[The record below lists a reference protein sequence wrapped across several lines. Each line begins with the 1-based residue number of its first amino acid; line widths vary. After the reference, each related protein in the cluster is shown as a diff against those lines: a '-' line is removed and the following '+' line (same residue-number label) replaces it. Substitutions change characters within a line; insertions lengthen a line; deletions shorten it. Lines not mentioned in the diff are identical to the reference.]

1 MNAVEN
7 YITCSEGHALAVG
20 TRLLKL
26 SLCVSGTPTEYY
38 AWGARLIVMSF
49 HSVRLIPFS
58 SVNQMITVNTMT
70 RGDMDL
76 IVTLFFRISAS
87 MMVGFLTAIAAI
99 HYGLSSFQGIGLVTF
114 AVFLLVGYGQTF
126 K

>member
-1 MNAVEN
+1 MRQWYTHRVLCLGCKAYCDEFSFGKAYSVFKCE
-7 YITCSEGHALAVG
+7 SE
-20 TRLLKL
+20 
-26 SLCVSGTPTEYY
+26 
-38 AWGARLIVMSF
+38 
-49 HSVRLIPFS
+49 
-58 SVNQMITVNTMT
+58 ITVNTMT